1 MLQSRRRNSPA
12 RGRGAVPL
20 APRGMRRLECQPPGA
35 QGTLCFPSPSS
46 SKNCERRRLP
56 REQVV
61 RVFCRAQKTGDL
73 GARRSL
79 WFLKRGGGG
88 GRLPAAARHAGEEVR
103 NLGLT
108 SRVFS
113 GGLGPAGLACCSLPA
128 QSTGE
133 STHCQGKPR
142 MHRSHTSAGLRKW
155 KPRSEERRVG
165 KECLRLCRSRW
176 SPYH

>member
-20 APRGMRRLECQPPGA
+20 APRGMGRLECQRPGA
-35 QGTLCFPSPSS
+35 QVTLSFPRPSS

-56 REQVV
+56 REQMVC
-61 RVFCRAQKTGDL
+61 VFCRAQKTGDL

-79 WFLKRGGGG
+79 WFLKWG

-113 GGLGPAGLACCSLPA
+113 GGLAPAGLACCSLPA

-133 STHCQGKPR
+133 SSHCQGNPG
-142 MHRSHTSAGLRKW
+142 MHRSHTSAGLRRW
-155 KPRSEERRVG
+155 KPDRTPSQARPPGRDG
-165 KECLRLCRSRW
+165 ARFILFCAWRQ
-176 SPYH
+176 